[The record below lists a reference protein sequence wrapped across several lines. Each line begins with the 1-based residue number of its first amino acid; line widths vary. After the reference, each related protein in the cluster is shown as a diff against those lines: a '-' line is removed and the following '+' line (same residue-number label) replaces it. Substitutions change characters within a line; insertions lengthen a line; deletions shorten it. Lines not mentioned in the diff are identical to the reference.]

1 MRCRLLSRAMTDATL
16 PDWPAGTVCV
26 LATSGAGGPHAI
38 PVSTALRAGDDR
50 IVLALART
58 RGSLERLR
66 ADPRVALTVMAA
78 ADLGFTAHG
87 TARVV
92 ADPLPGVEG
101 VTGVEIRVQAVHRHE
116 RPTFAIEA
124 GVAWR
129 WTDAAAQARDDVVRA
144 ALLDLPHP

>member
-1 MRCRLLSRAMTDATL
+1 MPDATL

-50 IVLALART
+50 VVLALAHS
-58 RGSLERLR
+58 RGSLARLR

-78 ADLGFTAHG
+78 PGLAFTAHG
-87 TARVV
+87 IAAVI
-92 ADPLPGVEG
+92 ADPLPGAQA
-101 VTGVEIRVQAVHRHE
+101 VTGVEIRVDTVQRHE
-116 RPTFAIEA
+116 RPTFAIDA

-129 WTDAAAQARDDVVRA
+129 WTDSDAHTRDGVVRA
-144 ALLDLPHP
+144 ALLDLSRN

>member
-1 MRCRLLSRAMTDATL
+1 MTRAAL

-26 LATSGAGGPHAI
+26 LATSGADGPHAI
-38 PVSTALRAGDDR
+38 PVSTALRAADDR
-50 IVLALART
+50 IVFALART

-78 ADLGFTAHG
+78 PDLGFTAHG
-87 TARVV
+87 TAHVV
-92 ADPLPGVEG
+92 ADPLPGVEA
-101 VTGVEIRVQAVHRHE
+101 VTGVELRVSAVHRHE

-129 WTDAAAQARDDVVRA
+129 WTDAGAQARDGVVRA
-144 ALLDLPHP
+144 ALLDLPPT